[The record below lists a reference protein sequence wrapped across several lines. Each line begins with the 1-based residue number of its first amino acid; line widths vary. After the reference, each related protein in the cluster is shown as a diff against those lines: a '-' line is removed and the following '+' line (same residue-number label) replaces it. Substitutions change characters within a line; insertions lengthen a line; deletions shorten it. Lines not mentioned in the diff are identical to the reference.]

1 MKSNLKKR
9 RKKGGEKD
17 FSQQSQSHTPEKV
30 LVRPEEEEEQPPA
43 YTTSSDMPYQSQRI
57 GEVEPLMMTVEEGDF
72 YPKTRRRGSCR
83 AFVSALTGSV
93 ILLALFSTLY
103 VTLSKGAQSIHEK
116 SKEAHKH
123 DVRTKETY
131 SKNADD
137 NLQTL
142 LNTQPPTNTDV
153 GCQGTVLLMP
163 HCESSFKTDTGP
175 GKNRDHCNFIGL
187 QRSFYLITQ
196 FGNEKRWPIPRD
208 IYVFGS
214 TFRSKRAIETM
225 IPLQR
230 YYNVQGRMDPSTYNN
245 RAKLV
250 QRIGSLITSGE
261 LCSRVITVTTAFT
274 VDIPDIASDLGCGP
288 LDAGAGCPIIYNR
301 DDVDS
306 VWELRF
312 VYDKKGNEGVDDD
325 DEINSV
331 NANTNENSDSDA
343 DKLIWRVYGNV
354 VKERFDP
361 LAFSKLVGDYDPGS
375 PFQEEPRWM
384 NMTIYKDL
392 P

>member
-1 MKSNLKKR
+1 MKFKLKKSG
-9 RKKGGEKD
+9 KKGGKHA
-17 FSQQSQSHTPEKV
+17 SPEKV
-30 LVRPEEEEEQPPA
+30 QVREEQPPA
-43 YTTSSDMPYQSQRI
+43 YTTASSNMPYYQSQRI
-57 GEVEPLMMTVEEGDF
+57 VVGEVQPLMMTGEEGNF
-72 YPKTRRRGSCR
+72 EQGTRRRGSCR
-83 AFVSALTGSV
+83 TFVCALSGSL

-103 VTLSKGAQSIHEK
+103 VTLSKGAQSIHDQ
-116 SKEAHKH
+116 SKKAHKQ
-123 DVRTKETY
+123 DVRTEDTY
-131 SKNADD
+131 SKNADY

-142 LNTQPPTNTDV
+142 LNTQPTTNTNV

-175 GKNRDHCNFIGL
+175 GENRDNCNFKGM
-187 QRSFYLITQ
+187 QRAFYLITQ
-196 FGNEKRWPIPRD
+196 FGIEKRWPIPHD

-214 TFRSKRAIETM
+214 TFRRNRAIETM
-225 IPLQR
+225 LPLQR
-230 YYNVQGRMDPSTYNN
+230 YYNIQGRMDPSTYDN
-245 RAKLV
+245 RAQLV

-288 LDAGAGCPIIYNR
+288 SNAGAGCPMIYDRN
-301 DDVDS
+301 DVDS

-312 VYDKKGNEGVDDD
+312 VYDKNGNERVNDK
-325 DEINSV
+325 INSV
-331 NANTNENSDSDA
+331 DDTNTTENSDA
-343 DKLIWRVYGNV
+343 DKLKWRIYGNV

-361 LAFSKLVGDYDPGS
+361 LAFSKLVGDYDPGA
-375 PFQEEPRWM
+375 PVQEEPRWM